1 MKKRVST
8 MRKEISNQNKEK
20 DVPSNTL
27 SGYETNIPL
36 HGLKFTPTP
45 KHNNIELN
53 LT

>member
-1 MKKRVST
+1 MKKSVST
-8 MRKEISNQNKEK
+8 IRKEMSNPDK
-20 DVPSNTL
+20 DVPSKTL